1 MEITETHLIILC
13 LVLLALSVAA
23 NMYWVAFGNTKKEN
37 KNDQNEK
44 TSDAV
49 DLYLT
54 EQISE
59 TKKFLKGKPDESLPK
74 LNNKVVALR
83 TAYLN
88 IEKKAYQNK
97 PGSTLYWRILDDRL
111 QKLLTVFLPQLFGR
125 EAQMKELEN
134 RINLLKERIKTIS
147 KDSPESK
154 SNKKSITLLNDF
166 LDHYRSSVQDQQT
179 INKYLNKMERS
190 VGRVEQP
197 EYRQFFRQAKHAR
210 EYARESIGALDQLH
224 TSLDDQLNNISNLE
238 NEVLRIKAE
247 SDEDPL
253 NAEAQAKYER
263 VKHELDIAKADN
275 NKLTDYISKLK
286 TRLLEYDKATS
297 EREDKVSI
305 SIKSQDGNKQ
315 QVTAL
320 SDEIRD
326 LGTEIASITDQEIG
340 RLRDLLKRQRES
352 ITTMDSTI
360 DEMQS
365 ALKNTKE
372 KSEKKDSKI
381 ESLLA
386 NVRESEMCIQT
397 LEEQIDELNNQL
409 NIGNASADAVN
420 EDDFDALNHELTR
433 IKTELDEVSQENER
447 NEEQLLFISEALE
460 ASSLEDLAAML
471 YQQLID
477 YHCEPSIEIH
487 YQGKIVNISVTGKM
501 EKQDRLVVKSMNI
514 NETNI
519 DSSGRSIKFHM
530 PHIFG
535 IVRSSKDTAKFQAR
549 QKRILSI
556 LKATNLLI
564 EKTGSMQLYKKHR
577 KTLDMCQNTVKKVAY
592 EVDKGFELHHNR
604 TKDVITGSVGQL
616 QDIARSAGLE
626 QTKVDA
632 FEDIQSEALK
642 ELEADA
648 TTRLKT
654 RKQFLTLIQ
663 QLSDAE

>member
-210 EYARESIGALDQLH
+210 EYARESIDALDQLH

-253 NAEAQAKYER
+253 NAEAQTKYER

-381 ESLLA
+381 ESLMA

-397 LEEQIDELNNQL
+397 LEEQIDELNKQL